1 MDLLKTRGDC
11 RLAAMAL
18 PTPSSGATAVVTGAS
33 SGIGAEIA
41 RELADRGHGVTLVA
55 RREDRLTAL
64 GEELESKK
72 HVRADVI
79 GCDLSDATART
90 GLVAEIRA
98 RGLDVSILVNNA
110 GFGSAGRFQEL
121 DLDGELRM
129 VRTNVEAVVHLSGE
143 YVPGMIERGEGAVLN
158 VASTAAFQPLPRQ
171 STYSASKAF
180 VLAFTEALSSDLKDT
195 GVTATALCPGPVK
208 TEFTD
213 QHEGFDAAAST
224 PDFVWMSAEDCARA
238 AVKGLEHGK
247 RVVVPGIGNRIGAL
261 AGQHAPRSV
270 LLAAT
275 RRFYPL
281 GR

>member
-1 MDLLKTRGDC
+1 
-11 RLAAMAL
+11 MAL
-18 PTPSSGATAVVTGAS
+18 PSPSPNSTALITGAS
-33 SGIGAEIA
+33 SGIGADIA

-64 GEELESKK
+64 AEEIESKR
-72 HVRADVI
+72 HVRAEVI
-79 GCDLSDATART
+79 GCDLSDRSAREQLVTA
-90 GLVAEIRA
+90 IRE
-98 RGLDVSILVNNA
+98 RGLEVSVLVNNA
-110 GFGSAGRFQEL
+110 GFGSAGRFQQL
-121 DLDGELRM
+121 DLEGELRM
-129 VRTNVEAVVHLSGE
+129 VRTNVEAVVDLCGQ
-143 YVPGMIERGEGAVLN
+143 YVPGMVERGEGAVLN
-158 VASTAAFQPLPRQ
+158 VASTAAFQPLARQ

-180 VLAFTEALSSDLKDT
+180 VLSFTEVLSSDLKGT

-213 QHEGFDAAAST
+213 QHAGFDAAAST
-224 PDFVWMSAEDCARA
+224 PDFIWMSAEDCARA
-238 AVKGLEHGK
+238 AVRGLERGK
-247 RVVVPGIGNRIGAL
+247 RVVVPGVGNRIGTL

>member
-1 MDLLKTRGDC
+1 
-11 RLAAMAL
+11 MAL
-18 PTPSSGATAVVTGAS
+18 PVPSPDATAVVTGAS
-33 SGIGAEIA
+33 SGIGADIA
-41 RELADRGHGVTLVA
+41 RVLAEHGHGVTLVA

-64 GEELESKK
+64 AEEIESKL
-72 HVRADVI
+72 HVRADAI
-79 GCDLSDATART
+79 GCDLSDATARE

-129 VRTNVEAVVHLSGE
+129 VRTNIEAVVHLCGE
-143 YVPGMIERGEGAVLN
+143 YVPGMVGRGEGGVLN
-158 VASTAAFQPLPRQ
+158 VASTAAFQPLARQ

-180 VLAFTEALSSDLKDT
+180 VLSFTEVLSSDLKGT

-213 QHEGFDAAAST
+213 QHEGFDPAAST
-224 PDFVWMSAEDCARA
+224 PDFIWMSAEDCARA
-238 AVKGLEHGK
+238 AVKGLERGK
-247 RVVVPGIGNRIGAL
+247 RVVVPGVGNRIGTL

>member
-1 MDLLKTRGDC
+1 
-11 RLAAMAL
+11 MAL
-18 PTPSSGATAVVTGAS
+18 PAPSASSTAVVTGAS
-33 SGIGAEIA
+33 SGIGTEIA
-41 RELADRGHGVTLVA
+41 RLLAEQGHGVTLVA
-55 RREDRLTAL
+55 RREDRLRELAT
-64 GEELESKK
+64 ELESKLN
-72 HVRADVI
+72 VRAEVVA
-79 GCDLSDATART
+79 CDLSEGAARES
-90 GLVAEIRA
+90 LVATIAE
-98 RGLDVSILVNNA
+98 RGLDVEILVNNA
-110 GFGSAGRFQEL
+110 GFGSAGQFQDL

-129 VRTNVEAVVHLSGE
+129 VRTNVEAVVHLCGE
-143 YVPGMIERGEGAVLN
+143 YVPGMVGRGRGAILN
-158 VASTAAFQPLPRQ
+158 VASTAGFQPLPRQ

-180 VLAFTEALSSDLKDT
+180 VLSFTEALSSDLKGT

-238 AVKGLEHGK
+238 AVTGLERGK
-247 RVVVPGIGNRIGAL
+247 RVVVPGIANRVGTL

-270 LLAAT
+270 LLAAA

>member
-1 MDLLKTRGDC
+1 
-11 RLAAMAL
+11 MAL
-18 PTPSSGATAVVTGAS
+18 PTPSPTTTALVTGAS

-41 RELADRGHGVTLVA
+41 RTLADRGHGVTLVA

-64 GEELESKK
+64 AEEIEAKL
-72 HVRADVI
+72 HVRADAI
-79 GCDLSDATART
+79 GCDLSDASARDR
-90 GLVAEIRA
+90 LIAEIRA
-98 RGLDVSILVNNA
+98 RGLDVAILVNNA

-129 VRTNVEAVVHLSGE
+129 VRTNVEAVVHLCGE

-195 GVTATALCPGPVK
+195 GLTATALCP
-208 TEFTD
+208 
-213 QHEGFDAAAST
+213 
-224 PDFVWMSAEDCARA
+224 EDCARA
-238 AVKGLEHGK
+238 AVKGLERGK
-247 RVVVPGIGNRIGAL
+247 RVVVPGVGNRIGAL

>member
-1 MDLLKTRGDC
+1 
-11 RLAAMAL
+11 MAL
-18 PTPSSGATAVVTGAS
+18 PTPSSGSTAVVTGAS

-41 RELADRGHGVTLVA
+41 RDLAERGHGVTLVA
-55 RREDRLTAL
+55 RREDRLSAL
-64 GEELESKK
+64 AGEIESKL
-72 HVRADVI
+72 HVRTDVI
-79 GCDLSDATART
+79 ACDLSDAAARD

-98 RGLDVSILVNNA
+98 RGREVAILVNNA

-129 VRTNVEAVVHLSGE
+129 VRTNVEAVVHLCGE
-143 YVPGMIERGEGAVLN
+143 YVPGMIDRGEGAVLN
-158 VASTAAFQPLPRQ
+158 VASTAAFQPLARQ

-180 VLAFTEALSSDLKDT
+180 VLAFTEALSSDLKGTD
-195 GVTATALCPGPVK
+195 VTATALCPGPVK

-238 AVKGLEHGK
+238 AVRGLERGK
-247 RVVVPGIGNRIGAL
+247 RVVVPGVGNRIGAL